1 MRVLGQSSRPAARA
15 AAPARGHTPKLR
27 TGVTRPARAGGLV
40 RPIPARA
47 ASDEH
52 DVSHASVSLAQ
63 ASDDGPSDACAIK
76 TKTPPSVS
84 SASASE
90 TRARA
95 SDVARR
101 VSSLRVAERS
111 LARASSLAKLVDER
125 RAPNSFGARSRGAS
139 EQVPSAVAST
149 RGEENAR
156 RSVPEKTAG
165 KKKAPRDDD
174 ASHGA
179 NKKISAWSSAKR
191 AVVTHAMFLEPPDLV
206 RDRTWDALVLSGI
219 DAARLAARARA
230 RGDAEATLRR
240 SRTSPFAASARRE
253 NARRH
258 DRGRVVFCSG
268 ERKKRLLVRAQR
280 SSPYWRACRTEFEF
294 ARFAEAFEFVRYAPG
309 EHIVRAG
316 DVADF
321 ALLLVEGG
329 ARLETN
335 NAFQQW
341 NNRRTT

>member
-1 MRVLGQSSRPAARA
+1 M
-15 AAPARGHTPKLR
+15 
-27 TGVTRPARAGGLV
+27 

-63 ASDDGPSDACAIK
+63 ASDDGPSDKDFSRKA
-76 TKTPPSVS
+76 KTPPSVS

-139 EQVPSAVAST
+139 ERVPSAVAST

-191 AVVTHAMFLEPPDLV
+191 AVVTHAMFLDPPDLV

-219 DAARLAARARA
+219 DAARLAAR
-230 RGDAEATLRR
+230 G
-240 SRTSPFAASARRE
+240 SARRRGSDAAAFADVPVRRLGA
-253 NARRH
+253 AREREAA
-258 DRGRVVFCSG
+258 RPRSSCFCSG

-309 EHIVRAG
+309 STSCAPGTSPTSRCFSSRAG
-316 DVADF
+316 RGSRPTMFVFTSA
-321 ALLLVEGG
+321 
-329 ARLETN
+329 
-335 NAFQQW
+335 
-341 NNRRTT
+341 NRRTT